1 MMRYLIILLIFG
13 SQISCSKEK
22 DPEDTKPIVS
32 AVYTNISYGSDAL
45 QVMDVYLPEKRN
57 VKTTKTIVVIHGG
70 GWVGGDKTE
79 MTILIDSLQK
89 RMKNYA
95 FINLNYRLAVNN
107 SINVFPSQ
115 ENDVKSGIEFY
126 LSKSG
131 EYLVSKDLVVLGGS
145 AGGHLA
151 LLHSYKNDPEK
162 HVKAVVDFFGP
173 SNLVAAW
180 NDGLIQQLVLI
191 GAIGKTYDQD
201 PQIYIQSSP
210 VNFIT
215 AQTPPTIALQGGQD
229 FVVLP
234 AQSQILI
241 NKLNSAGVSNQL
253 VLYPADGHGFSGP
266 NTIDAYNKVQSFIE
280 QHVR

>member
-1 MMRYLIILLIFG
+1 MRYLIILLIIG

-22 DPEDTKPIVS
+22 NPEDTKSIAS
-32 AVYTNISYGSDAL
+32 ATYTNVSYGTNAL
-45 QVMDVYLPEKRN
+45 QVMDVYLPENRN
-57 VKTTKTIVVIHGG
+57 AKATKTIVVIHGG
-70 GWVGGDKTE
+70 GWTGGDKTE
-79 MTILIDSLQK
+79 MTNVIDSLQK
-89 RMKNYA
+89 RMKHYA

-107 SINVFPSQ
+107 AINVFPSQ
-115 ENDVKSGIEFY
+115 ENDVKLAIEFY
-126 LSKSG
+126 LSKTG
-131 EYLVSKDLVVLGGS
+131 EYLVSKDMVVLGGS

-215 AQTPPTIALQGGQD
+215 ALSPPTIALQGGQD
-229 FVVLP
+229 FVVSP
-234 AQSQILI
+234 AQSQMLI
-241 NKLNSAGVSNQL
+241 NKLNSEGVRNQL
-253 VLYPADGHGFSGP
+253 VLYPADGHGFSGT
-266 NTIDAYNKVQSFIE
+266 NTIDAYNKIQSFLE
-280 QHVR
+280 QYVR